1 MIEDFA
7 AGRGR
12 RLGIDLNGY
21 RRPVNAAGRADVDD
35 LRFGYGA
42 VRHDCEIS
50 PPGQN
55 ISRAPV
61 HFDDPTVRAALEID
75 PVTGPVRPA
84 ETQHDAGEHVAQ
96 GTLQG
101 KTEDYGNSARR
112 RQQTLDREIEDIG
125 DNGKDRGKIN
135 ETREQVLK
143 QLSSRGLR

>member
-1 MIEDFA
+1 M
-7 AGRGR
+7 
-12 RLGIDLNGY
+12 Y
-21 RRPVNAAGRADVDD
+21 V
-35 LRFGYGA
+35 
-42 VRHDCEIS
+42 
-50 PPGQN
+50 
-55 ISRAPV
+55 APV
-61 HFDDPTVRAALEID
+61 HFDDPTVGAALEID

-143 QLSSRGLR
+143 QLALARTALKDDDSAKHADEEPGCQKPPSDL